1 MKKMKASLKSIKNN
15 FLTRAVIP
23 VVTVAMP
30 LIAHA
35 DEWDQ
40 KANQM
45 AQKIQVGLYLIGG
58 TMAGVTMLWKGIQWL
73 IARSNGD
80 HSVTFLDY
88 LKQGGAIAAVGG
100 GIVLATAL
108 WQYFA

>member
-1 MKKMKASLKSIKNN
+1 MKRMKETLKSIKNN
-15 FLTRAVIP
+15 ILKRAVIP
-23 VVTVAMP
+23 VVTAAMP

-40 KANQM
+40 KSNQL
-45 AQKIQVGLYLIGG
+45 AVKIQTGLYLVGG
-58 TMAGVTMLWKGIQWL
+58 SLAGVTMLWKGIQWL

-88 LKQGGAIAAVGG
+88 LKQGAAIMAVGA
-100 GIVLATAL
+100 GIVASTAA
-108 WQYFA
+108 WSYFT

>member
-1 MKKMKASLKSIKNN
+1 MKKMKAKLTSIKNN
-15 FLTRAVIP
+15 LVTRAVIP
-23 VVTVAMP
+23 VVTIAMP

-40 KANQM
+40 KANAM
-45 AQKIQVGLYLIGG
+45 AQKIQTGLYLVGG
-58 TMAGVTMLWKGIQWL
+58 SMAGVTMLWKGVQWL

-88 LKQGGAIAAVGG
+88 LKQGAAIAAVGG
-100 GIVLATAL
+100 GIVVATAL